1 MYKVSSLALLLATAI
16 SPISLSQQI
25 GCEGLNG
32 FSDFDF
38 WVGEWEVFDSSTG
51 AKVGEETIQK
61 IESGGMLLEHWRGV
75 SGRP

>member
-38 WVGEWEVFDSSTG
+38 WVGDWEVLDSST
-51 AKVGEETIQK
+51 
-61 IESGGMLLEHWRGV
+61 
-75 SGRP
+75 